1 MKIAYISGPGRG
13 DTDRLLWQL
22 ADRLIAQGIRVCG
35 TVQIGADP
43 ECEGACD
50 MDVKLLPEGR
60 IIRISQSL
68 GAEAKGCRLDPAALE
83 NAVAA
88 VDAALSA
95 GTDCLLINKFGKHE
109 AEGRGFR
116 DTIADALSR
125 EIPVLIGLS
134 RLNKDAFH
142 EFTDGVA
149 TKLDPRVEVLEEWM
163 RAAVKQPH
171 VTA

>member
-83 NAVAA
+83 KVL
-88 VDAALSA
+88 DLS
-95 GTDCLLINKFGKHE
+95 L
-109 AEGRGFR
+109 
-116 DTIADALSR
+116 
-125 EIPVLIGLS
+125 
-134 RLNKDAFH
+134 
-142 EFTDGVA
+142 
-149 TKLDPRVEVLEEWM
+149 
-163 RAAVKQPH
+163 
-171 VTA
+171 